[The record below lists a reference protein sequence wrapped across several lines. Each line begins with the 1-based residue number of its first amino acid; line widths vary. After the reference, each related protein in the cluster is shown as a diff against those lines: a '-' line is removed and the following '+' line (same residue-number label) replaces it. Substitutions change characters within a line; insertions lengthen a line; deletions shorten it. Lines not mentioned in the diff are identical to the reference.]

1 MFLHEFEESESL
13 LQLTDILIK
22 IRQRHGIPIDA
33 EISAFILAHTTVILR
48 TWIMVT
54 LKPRQATGPPVG
66 IYPHDMHPG
75 LVPGIGV
82 EDQRN
87 AFGLDKITFFTTA
100 VLVVSF
106 II

>member
-1 MFLHEFEESESL
+1 
-13 LQLTDILIK
+13 
-22 IRQRHGIPIDA
+22 
-33 EISAFILAHTTVILR
+33 
-48 TWIMVT
+48 MVGVNT
-54 LKPRQATGPPVG
+54 RKSSGPPVG
-66 IYPHDMHPG
+66 LYPHDMHPG
-75 LVPGIGV
+75 LIPGIGV